1 MRVDKQFAPM
11 IVPPMVIRVNSLL
24 LELTIKSPKV
34 RTNSIFLKE
43 SPVFATSNTYV
54 NDLKI
59 KLGRE
64 VILLYLETTKL

>member
-11 IVPPMVIRVNSLL
+11 IIPPMVIRINSLL